1 MIKFIVSEET
11 KKKENR
17 GEGHGADYKPYIK
30 VNEFNSLGTT
40 CNPIDW
46 KTGRTMHLLSMGEMY
61 VYYIL
66 RFNDEV
72 VDIREQFPLELE
84 ETLTIA
90 KELGYRH
97 PKNKSTRMTSDLLV
111 DYKNGKQ
118 EVFSIKADMHD
129 LENRRTAE
137 KLKIEQ
143 LYWERKDIKYNII
156 LSNSID
162 IDTVTNIR
170 LAVEF
175 YKKEDVF
182 DEISFI
188 KHLIATKQ
196 LPVDV
201 TNGLIN
207 YSKLRKEL
215 AHDKTYI
222 EISNRMYPTE
232 R

>member
-1 MIKFIVSEET
+1 M
-11 KKKENR
+11 
-17 GEGHGADYKPYIK
+17 
-30 VNEFNSLGTT
+30 NEFNSLGTT

-84 ETLTIA
+84 ETLAIA
-90 KELGYRH
+90 EELGYRH
-97 PKNKSTRMTSDLLV
+97 PKNKSKRMTSDLLV

-118 EVFSIKADMHD
+118 EVFSIKSNMHD
-129 LENRRTAE
+129 LENKRTAE

-175 YKKEDVF
+175 YKKEDVY

-215 AHDKTYI
+215 AHDKSYI

>member
-1 MIKFIVSEET
+1 M
-11 KKKENR
+11 R
-17 GEGHGADYKPYIK
+17 GEGAGVFYKPYIK
-30 VNEFNSLGTT
+30 ANEFNSLGTT

-46 KTGRTMHLLSMGEMY
+46 KTGRTMELLSMGEMY

-66 RFNDEV
+66 RFNDDV
-72 VDIREQFPLELE
+72 VDIREQYPLELE
-84 ETLTIA
+84 RTLAIA
-90 KELGYRH
+90 SELGYKH
-97 PKNKSTRMTSDLLV
+97 PKNNNTRMTSDLLV
-111 DYKNGKQ
+111 DYKNGTQ
-118 EVFSIKADMHD
+118 EVFSIKANIND
-129 LENRRTAE
+129 LKHRRTAE

-143 LYWERKDIKYNII
+143 LYWERKGVKFNTI
-156 LSNSID
+156 LSDSID
-162 IDTVTNIR
+162 INTVTNIR

-196 LPVDV
+196 LPIDV

-215 AHDKTYI
+215 AYDKNYI
-222 EISNRMYPTE
+222 EISSREHFTE
-232 R
+232 